1 MSQTQQIP
9 AIPQVRK
16 INLNQAGLEMFMGRT
31 EAPIMR
37 AVWQGKTRITTIHRY
52 VCREYTELSKSS
64 ISTTVQRLVDK
75 GFLVKLP
82 IADSVHNEHEYVP
95 TCTSEEQLVTIVLQV
110 LIYKL
115 SVNFGDQLHLAL
127 ALAEAAQESSKL

>member
-16 INLNQAGLEMFMGRT
+16 INLNQSGLEMFMGRT

-82 IADSVHNEHEYVP
+82 IVNSAHNEHEYLP
-95 TCTSEEQLVTIVLQV
+95 TCDSEQQFILTAVHQTLTQLYATYPRIFDIVTEM
-110 LIYKL
+110 
-115 SVNFGDQLHLAL
+115 LAL
-127 ALAEAAQESSKL
+127 KYLE